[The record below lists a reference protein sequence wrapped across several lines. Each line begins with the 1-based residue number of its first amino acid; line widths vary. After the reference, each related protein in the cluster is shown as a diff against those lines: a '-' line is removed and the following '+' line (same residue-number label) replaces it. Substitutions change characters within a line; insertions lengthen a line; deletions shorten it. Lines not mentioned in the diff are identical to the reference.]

1 MLFGVVGLFFGYW
14 IQQFSQTVYILGAGL
29 AFAAIVSRNILRE
42 KFQHFRISLHFHF
55 FCSWLFLHGRCTDKN
70 PWIGKNQDPKV
81 NLKILN
87 PRRKSSTFSSL
98 VFNLW
103 KSPKLC
109 FAFPIYCLK
118 KISSNQVFTRSSSVF
133 PTNHTSLQQC
143 RNIRIFRSSEF
154 TRNQFCRF

>member
-70 PWIGKNQDPKV
+70 PWIGKNQDPKA
-81 NLKILN
+81 NLKIRN
-87 PRRKSSTFSSL
+87 PRRKSSTFSFYYVKNSQTL
-98 VFNLW
+98 FRISNILFEENFV
-103 KSPKLC
+103 KSGFRNKLLG
-109 FAFPIYCLK
+109 FSYKSYFP
-118 KISSNQVFTRSSSVF
+118 SAV
-133 PTNHTSLQQC
+133 
-143 RNIRIFRSSEF
+143 
-154 TRNQFCRF
+154 

>member
-70 PWIGKNQDPKV
+70 PWTGKNQDPKV
-81 NLKILN
+81 NLKIRN
-87 PRRKSSTFSSL
+87 PRRKSSTFSFYFVKNSQPL
-98 VFNLW
+98 FRISNILFEENFV
-103 KSPKLC
+103 KSGFRNKLLG
-109 FAFPIYCLK
+109 FSYKSYFP
-118 KISSNQVFTRSSSVF
+118 SAV
-133 PTNHTSLQQC
+133 
-143 RNIRIFRSSEF
+143 
-154 TRNQFCRF
+154 

>member
-29 AFAAIVSRNILRE
+29 AFAAIVSRKILRE
-42 KFQHFRISLHFHF
+42 KFQHFRFSLHFHF

-87 PRRKSSTFSSL
+87 PRRKSSTFSFYFVKNSQTL
-98 VFNLW
+98 FRISNILFEENFVKSDFHLELLGFSYKSYFPSHSAEMSGFSVVQNLRE
-103 KSPKLC
+103 
-109 FAFPIYCLK
+109 I
-118 KISSNQVFTRSSSVF
+118 N
-133 PTNHTSLQQC
+133 
-143 RNIRIFRSSEF
+143 
-154 TRNQFCRF
+154 